1 MIEYYQELKKL
12 VCLSVHDEWR
22 SVSIH
27 SVTLLQH
34 LWKNST
40 NLT

>member
-1 MIEYYQELKKL
+1 MTEYYQELKKL
-12 VCLSVHDEWR
+12 VCLSVHDEWK

-27 SVTLLQH
+27 SVTLLH
-34 LWKNST
+34 LWKHST